1 MVDDGSPLAWSSF
14 VVVHGGARRSAIVER
29 LAVPHFVLWTSLE
42 EESAGDTTERLSGTG
57 LFGEGTPRL
66 PVGVVP
72 LVKRAGSSDSSG
84 YAGMVTFGRGPEC
97 DVVLRHPGISK
108 VHAYVRRLGEMWIVT
123 DAGSTNGT
131 KVDGAKLTPNVGV
144 ELRSGSQV
152 ILGRRVALELFWP
165 AAMCDRFAL
174 GR

>member
-14 VVVHGGARRSAIVER
+14 VVVYGGAPRSTIVQK

-42 EESAGDTTERLSGTG
+42 DESAGDATERLTGTG
-57 LFGEGTPRL
+57 LFGDKSPRL

-72 LVKRAGSSDSSG
+72 LVKRAGSSGSAG
-84 YAGMVTFGRGPEC
+84 HAGMITFGRGSEC

-131 KVDGAKLTPNVGV
+131 KVDGTKLTNVGV
-144 ELRSGSQV
+144 ELRSGSQM

-165 AAMCDRFAL
+165 ADLCERFAL

>member
-14 VVVHGGARRSAIVER
+14 VVAHAGAPRAKIVQR
-29 LAVPHFVLWTSLE
+29 LQVPHFVLWTSLE
-42 EESAGDTTERLSGTG
+42 DESAGDATERLTGTG
-57 LFGEGTPRL
+57 LFGEGTKRL

-72 LVKRAGSSDSSG
+72 LVKRSAMSSA
-84 YAGMVTFGRGPEC
+84 YAGMVTFGRGSEC

-131 KVDGAKLTPNVGV
+131 KVDGTKLTNVGV
-144 ELRSGSQV
+144 ELRSGSQM

-165 AAMCDRFAL
+165 ADLCERFGL

>member
-14 VVVHGGARRSAIVER
+14 VVVHGGARRSTIIQQ
-29 LAVPHFVLWTSLE
+29 LGVPHFVLWTSLE
-42 EESAGDTTERLSGTG
+42 DESAGDATERLSGTG

-72 LVKRAGSSDSSG
+72 LVKRTAISSS

-108 VHAYVRRLGEMWIVT
+108 VHAFVRRLGDMWIVT

-131 KVDGAKLTPNVGV
+131 KVDGTKLTPNVGV

-165 AAMCDRFAL
+165 DALCERFAL